1 MIKIPS
7 KTPTY
12 LDVVK
17 IAMDEVILKD
27 GDNPIFKEAIKQLDE
42 VAKKTGLSIYEL
54 MEQIIIK
61 SQPEMLDEFDQIVRD
76 RGLWLATAVVE

>member
-76 RGLWLATAVVE
+76 RGL

>member
-1 MIKIPS
+1 MIEIPS

-54 MEQIIIK
+54 MEQRIIK
-61 SQPEMLDEFDQIVRD
+61 SQLEMLDEFDQIVRD
-76 RGLWLATAVVE
+76 RGL

>member
-1 MIKIPS
+1 MIEIPS
-7 KTPTY
+7 KTQTY

-76 RGLWLATAVVE
+76 RGL

>member
-17 IAMDEVILKD
+17 MAMDEVILKD
-27 GDNPIFKEAIKQLDE
+27 GDNPVFKEAIKQLDE
-42 VAKKTGLSIYEL
+42 VAKMTGLSIYEL
-54 MEQIIIK
+54 MERVIK
-61 SQPEMLDEFDQIVRD
+61 KNQPNIQDEFDEMLSD
-76 RGLWLATAVVE
+76 RGL

>member
-1 MIKIPS
+1 MIKIHS
-7 KTPTY
+7 KPPTY

-76 RGLWLATAVVE
+76 RGL

>member
-7 KTPTY
+7 KTQTY

-76 RGLWLATAVVE
+76 RGL

>member
-1 MIKIPS
+1 MIEIPS

-76 RGLWLATAVVE
+76 RGL

>member
-12 LDVVK
+12 LDVVN

-76 RGLWLATAVVE
+76 RGL

>member
-42 VAKKTGLSIYEL
+42 VAKKTCLSIYEL

-76 RGLWLATAVVE
+76 RGL

>member
-61 SQPEMLDEFDQIVRD
+61 SQPEMLAEFDQIVRD
-76 RGLWLATAVVE
+76 RGL

>member
-27 GDNPIFKEAIKQLDE
+27 GDNPIFKDAIIQLDE
-42 VAKKTGLSIYEL
+42 VAKITGLSIYEL
-54 MEQIIIK
+54 MEQVIK
-61 SQPEMLDEFDQIVRD
+61 KNQPSIQDEFDEILRD
-76 RGLWLATAVVE
+76 RGL